1 MLRIMLIIRWK
12 INLSYAVIM
21 LPQMLIGNVKAR
33 LNVISHSIIWVRSIS
48 VVLILPPKSLSAFIV
63 SIIPATRAIIPM
75 KEYMMEN
82 IPNILRISSF
92 FPSAL
97 NFAVYLTIALPNP
110 KSSTVRYEIMDAA
123 NEYKEVTGSNGGL
136 VFSFGPSV
144 EQETYQIYMV
154 LKHICESQAMIWHGL
169 RMQYGRSKYQ
179 EIVKEFNDRVVL
191 VMINNINDYLARI
204 GIDMGLDENVVF
216 NVSGGQVNV
225 ASGNATINATQNN
238 GVSTAELESIVKNIL
253 DNVST
258 LNSTDAE
265 TIIDSVEM
273 IKEEMLKPEPKGKI
287 ISNGIKL
294 LAPMISI
301 ANGVPVLAENIQGLI
316 DMAMMYIH

>member
-1 MLRIMLIIRWK
+1 MELNKKELKKIMHSFNTIASRMMRVNWDEYHMV
-12 INLSYAVIM
+12 LSKF
-21 LPQMLIGNVKAR
+21 L
-33 LNVISHSIIWVRSIS
+33 
-48 VVLILPPKSLSAFIV
+48 AFIDGNQ
-63 SIIPATRAIIPM
+63 IILDYVNM
-75 KEYMMEN
+75 GYDEE
-82 IPNILRISSF
+82 F
-92 FPSAL
+92 
-97 NFAVYLTIALPNP
+97 
-110 KSSTVRYEIMDAA
+110 DAA

-238 GVSTAELESIVKNIL
+238 GVSIAELESIVKNIL
-253 DNVST
+253 DNVSA